1 MNDQAGSFASP
12 GPMVPFGPAGGALAT
27 TGLRE
32 MVFAGAAP
40 AAKRMTPSEVW
51 RVILKWWWL
60 IAAIVCGCVI
70 AAFALSL
77 LTEPEYRART
87 TLEINR
93 EGGVQPVQMGE
104 LQPLQM
110 QDRDFI
116 NTQAGLLRSRAL
128 AERVA
133 RGLNLGSTPD
143 FASVSSDRAT
153 RDAMAARF
161 LEGSIAV
168 VPVRDSRLLELTVE
182 STDPALA
189 ARIANSYAENFIRAN
204 LERRFEATSYA
215 RNFLEQRLGTVKARL
230 EQSERQLVAYAT
242 QQGIVT
248 TNVDSGTGEGG
259 RSEQPIDANSLLALN
274 QALQLARAER
284 ISAEERYRQAQT
296 NRSTTEVL
304 NNPAVQS
311 LTTERAQRQ
320 SEYEEKLGIFQPD
333 YPVMRQLKSRIDSL
347 DAAIGRVTGNV
358 SSSLRSEF
366 AAARAKESQ
375 LDSQVNALKS
385 RLLDLRSRSIQYTI
399 LQREVDTNRSLY
411 DALLQRYKEVGVA
424 GGVGTN
430 AVSVVDRAQVP
441 VAPFKPNL
449 PFNVALGLIAGL
461 ILGFGSAFA
470 LEWMDDTI
478 KTPED
483 LRTKLGIAPL
493 GIIPALPKGAS
504 VEQDLGD
511 TRSQVSE
518 SYQSVRTALQF
529 STDHGVPKTLLVT
542 STRAA
547 EGKSSSVL
555 AIAQSIS
562 RLGST
567 VLLIDADLR
576 KPTFRGPG
584 SDSGGLSNLL
594 AGSDDLEKCIHPTDR
609 EGLFLL
615 PAGKI
620 PPNPAELLAGGRFE
634 QILHRATTMFDHV
647 IVDSPPVLGLADA
660 PLLASLC
667 EGTIMIIEAGKIRR
681 VAAVSAVERIRGGGA
696 RIMGGILTK
705 FSATQSGYGYG
716 YGYGYG
722 DDKYAYRLGD
732 EPKRQIEL
740 LNRA

>member
-12 GPMVPFGPAGGALAT
+12 GPMVPFGSGGALVG

-32 MVFAGAAP
+32 VVFAGGGPAP
-40 AAKRMTPSEVW
+40 KRLTPSEIW
-51 RVILKWWWL
+51 RVVLKWWWL
-60 IAAIVCGCVI
+60 IGAIVCGCVI

-104 LQPLQM
+104 LNPLQM

-133 RGLNLGSTPD
+133 RGLNLGNTPP
-143 FASVSSDRAT
+143 FASASTDRAA
-153 RDAMAARF
+153 RDSLAASF
-161 LEGSIAV
+161 LEGSVAV
-168 VPVRDSRLLELTVE
+168 EPVRDSRLLELTVE
-182 STDPALA
+182 STDPGLA

-215 RNFLEQRLGTVKARL
+215 RNFLEQRLGTVKSRL
-230 EQSERQLVAYAT
+230 EQSERQLVAYA
-242 QQGIVT
+242 QAQGIVT
-248 TNVDSGTGEGG
+248 LNVDSGNGEGG
-259 RSEQPIDANSLLALN
+259 RSEQPIDANSLIALN
-274 QALQLARAER
+274 QALQEARAER
-284 ISAEERYRQAQT
+284 ISAEQRYRQAQG

-304 NNPAVQS
+304 GNPTVQS
-311 LTTERAQRQ
+311 LTTQRAELQAQ
-320 SEYEEKLGIFQPD
+320 YQEKLGIFQPD
-333 YPVMRQLKSRIDSL
+333 YPVMVQLKSRIESL
-347 DAAIGRVTGNV
+347 DAALATVTGNV

-366 AAARAKESQ
+366 AAARAKENE

-385 RLLDLRSRSIQYTI
+385 SLLNLRARSIQYTI

-449 PFNVALGLIAGL
+449 PFNVVLGLLAGL
-461 ILGFGSAFA
+461 VLGFGSAFA

-483 LRTKLGIAPL
+483 LTNKLGIAPL
-493 GIIPALPKGAS
+493 GIIPALPKGTA
-504 VEQDLGD
+504 VENDLGD
-511 TRSQVSE
+511 ARSQVSE

-529 STDHGVPKTLLVT
+529 STDHGVPKSLFVT

-576 KPTFRGPG
+576 KPTFRGTSG
-584 SDSGGLSNLL
+584 DSAGLSNLL
-594 AGSDDLEKCIHPTDR
+594 SGSDDLEKCIHPTDR
-609 EGLFLL
+609 DSLFLL

-634 QILHRATTMFDHV
+634 LILQRATQMFDHV
-647 IVDSPPVLGLADA
+647 IVDGPPVLGLADA
-660 PLLASLC
+660 PLLASHC
-667 EGTIMIIEAGKIRR
+667 EGTIMVIEAGKIRR
-681 VAAVSAVERIRGGGA
+681 VAALSAVERIRAGGA

-722 DDKYAYRLGD
+722 DDKYSYRLGE

-740 LNRA
+740 LKRA